1 MHSII
6 DWLRGLSGP
15 LVYAV
20 VGGLVFAEDA
30 LFVGFVLPGETAA
43 VVGGAIASGGQGV
56 DLVPMIAVVV
66 VAAIAGDSVGY
77 TIGRRA
83 GPRLL
88 ASRPAV
94 RHRERIERAQDVIR
108 RRGPYAVFLGRFVA
122 VLRALIPTLSGVA
135 EMPYRRFL
143 LFNMLG
149 GLLWGTGFV
158 LLGWAAGAAYDR
170 IARQVGEVA
179 AGVVAAVAVVAVAVW
194 AWRRHR
200 HDE

>member
-43 VVGGAIASGGQGV
+43 VVGGAIASGGRDV
-56 DLVPMIAVVV
+56 SLLPMIAVVV

-77 TIGRRA
+77 AVGHRA

-88 ASRPAV
+88 ATRMAR
-94 RHRERIERAQDVIR
+94 RHSVRIERAQDVIR

-122 VLRALIPTLSGVA
+122 VLRALVPTLSGVA
-135 EMPYRRFL
+135 KMPYRRFL
-143 LFNMLG
+143 LFNALG
-149 GLLWGTGFV
+149 GVLWGAGFV
-158 LLGWAAGAAYDR
+158 LLGWGAGAAYDR

-179 AGVVAAVAVVAVAVW
+179 AGVVAAVAVAAVAVW

-200 HDE
+200 RDE